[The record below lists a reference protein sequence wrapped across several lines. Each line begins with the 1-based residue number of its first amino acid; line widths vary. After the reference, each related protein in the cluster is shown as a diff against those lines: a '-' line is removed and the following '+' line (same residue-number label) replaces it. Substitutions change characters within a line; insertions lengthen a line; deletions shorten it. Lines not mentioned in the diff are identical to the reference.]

1 MSKTASARTGP
12 APLIGVT
19 ACVNAIGDQS
29 YHVTGEKYLTAVVV
43 GAGGVP
49 VSLPALERTADIP
62 ALLGRLDGLLVTGS
76 PSNVE
81 PARYGGP
88 PSAPGTRHDPARDA
102 TTLPLIRAALDGEVP
117 LFAICRGLQELNV
130 ALGGTLH
137 QRIQELPGKRDH
149 RAPEGEPI
157 EVRYGPAHAI
167 SLAPE
172 GRFAALAEGL
182 AGTDPGSAAPELTVN
197 SLHAQGIDR
206 LAPGLAVEAM
216 APDGIIEAVWI
227 TGARDFAAGV
237 QWHPEWRVADDAL
250 SMRLFAAFG
259 EAARR
264 RAGRRGA
271 APGGTRPAE
280 SRAGR
285 TA

>member
-1 MSKTASARTGP
+1 MSKTASARTG

-19 ACVNAIGDQS
+19 ACVDRIGDQS

-49 VSLPALERTADIP
+49 VSLPALERSGDVP
-62 ALLGRLDGLLVTGS
+62 ALLAQLDGLLVTGS

-81 PARYGGP
+81 PARYGGE

-157 EVRYGPAHAI
+157 EVRYGPAHPVA
-167 SLAPE
+167 LAAQ
-172 GRFAALAEGL
+172 GRFAALAAGL
-182 AGTDPGSAAPELTVN
+182 AGTGTGPAAPEFTVN

-206 LAPGLAVEAM
+206 LAPGLVVEAE
-216 APDGIIEAVWI
+216 APDGIIEAVWVA
-227 TGARDFAAGV
+227 GARDFAAGV
-237 QWHPEWRVADDAL
+237 QWHPEWRVADDAF

-264 RAGRRGA
+264 RAERRAA
-271 APGGTRPAE
+271 APGGGRPAKL
-280 SRAGR
+280 RAGQS
-285 TA
+285 A